1 MDDEKDVTEYTLE
14 DWMDINRRLEKVG
27 MPKLIIDN
35 GKVYKDDLHHLLGI
49 GLEIVK

>member
-1 MDDEKDVTEYTLE
+1 MYDEKDVTEYTLE
-14 DWMDINRRLEKVG
+14 DWEEINRELEEVG

-49 GLEIVK
+49 GLEIAK

>member
-1 MDDEKDVTEYTLE
+1 MDNEKDITEYTLE

-35 GKVYKDDLHHLLGI
+35 GKVYKDNLHHLLGI